1 MRRTSRLTKAVAIHD
16 DIQREHRTNCVR
28 SNPRCGAVRGC
39 SGGRPPDPPI
49 VLLGNALRGFSSADH
64 LTPVCLRTE
73 QTPRPRPPAAPN
85 PQLRTEHSPRVPPA
99 STHLGEWHATCPCP
113 PFSQARASPP
123 PPPPPPP
130 PPRADPHLSQYRPP
144 SSWCGSRRLLRHLR
158 VEDKAVAV
166 SKELGVGHHLPRLV
180 LDQAAQEATV
190 TLALLD
196 DLEWHPAT

>member
-1 MRRTSRLTKAVAIHD
+1 MRRTSRLTKAVAIQY
-16 DIQREHRTNCVR
+16 IQREPIVR
-28 SNPRCGAVRGC
+28 SNTRAVRGC
-39 SGGRPPDPPI
+39 SLAGGHHRPPT
-49 VLLGNALRGFSSADH
+49 VLFMGNALRGFSSADH

-73 QTPRPRPPAAPN
+73 QTPRPRPPAAPKT
-85 PQLRTEHSPRVPPA
+85 RTEHSPRVPPA

-113 PFSQARASPP
+113 PFSQARAS
-123 PPPPPPP
+123 PPPP